1 MPETDAVLR
10 RILVVM
16 GVIAVILLAAGCA
29 GGGDS
34 LAGTRWQAQ
43 DYYDPNNAA
52 DMSTVLMDTSL
63 TAEFG
68 DDGQLSGSGGCNSY
82 TGSYEADGDSLSIG
96 PLGLTMMM
104 CEQPEGIMD
113 QEMAFLSA
121 LQSADSQARQGE
133 QLHILNDEGQ
143 VVVVFNP
150 Q

>member
-1 MPETDAVLR
+1 MPETDAVLKR
-10 RILVVM
+10 MLVVI

-29 GGGDS
+29 GGGDP
-34 LAGTRWQAQ
+34 LAGTKWQAQ
-43 DYYDPNNAA
+43 DYYDPNNAV

-68 DDGQLSGSGGCNSY
+68 DDGQLNGSAGCNSY
-82 TGSYEADGDSLSIG
+82 MGSYEVDGDSLSIG

-104 CEQPEGIMD
+104 CDQPTGIME

-133 QLHILNDEGQ
+133 QLHILNDTGQ

>member
-1 MPETDAVLR
+1 MPETDTVLR
-10 RILVVM
+10 RMLVVM
-16 GVIAVILLAAGCA
+16 GIIAVIFLAAGCA
-29 GGGDS
+29 GGGDP

-43 DYYDPNNAA
+43 DYYDPNNAL

-68 DDGQLSGSGGCNSY
+68 DDGQLGGSAGCNSY
-82 TGSYEADGDSLSIG
+82 QGSYEADGDSLSIG
-96 PLGLTMMM
+96 PLAATEMM
-104 CEQPEGIMD
+104 CDQPEGIMD

-121 LQSADSQARQGE
+121 LQSADSHTRQGE
-133 QLHILNDEGQ
+133 QLHILNDKGQ